1 MSLIE
6 MMLTANSLSC
16 ARKSARENEKKKS
29 KTKTNK
35 HFKKNRNPRG
45 NTRNAQR
52 TTRAG
57 VFPADFRA
65 KERLQ
70 SRNDA
75 KPVRIDET
83 IQDERW
89 LT

>member
-16 ARKSARENEKKKS
+16 ARKSAAENEKKIK
-29 KTKTNK
+29 NK
-35 HFKKNRNPRG
+35 NKQTFEKNRNTRG

-65 KERLQ
+65 KE
-70 SRNDA
+70 
-75 KPVRIDET
+75 
-83 IQDERW
+83 
-89 LT
+89 